1 MSNRWLTFD
10 FILAGLC
17 FVAFMVWALIE
28 RSAA

>member
-1 MSNRWLTFD
+1 MGYLKFD

-17 FVAFMVWALIE
+17 FVAFMVWALTE